1 MRVQP
6 PVASL
11 AVATVVHMRLASFRL
26 RDSAADAHRDVS
38 PGAGASPVRT
48 GVVAGDEVVDLTD
61 PQVGLPGRMID
72 LLEAGP
78 EALAAAGRAAGTG
91 AIRYPLAEVRLLA
104 PVPRP
109 PVVLAIALNYADHI
123 SELDRKRPEVPT
135 FFTKLP
141 TCVVGPGDPVEVP
154 LVSDTVDYEGE
165 LALVIGRR
173 CRHVPASAAP
183 EVVAGF
189 TILNDVSLR
198 EWQWRAPTFTIGKSF
213 DTHGPM
219 GPFLVTPDE
228 VGDPH
233 RLQVRTWVNDEL
245 RQDGNSADML
255 FSCWEQIEH
264 LSTACTLEPGDV
276 ISTGTPA
283 GVGASFD
290 PPRWLRAGDTVRVA
304 VEGVGE
310 LSNPVV
316 DEPAGGRTS

>member
-1 MRVQP
+1 
-6 PVASL
+6 
-11 AVATVVHMRLASFRL
+11 MRLVSFHL
-26 RDSAADAHRDVS
+26 RGSAADTHVDVGS
-38 PGAGASPVRT
+38 GARSAPARAGI
-48 GVVAGDEVVDLTD
+48 VVGDEVVDLTD

-72 LLEAGP
+72 LLEAGSAAP
-78 EALAAAGRAAGTG
+78 ERAGRAASTG
-91 AIRYPLAEVRLLA
+91 AVRLALDEVRLLA

-123 SELDRKRPEVPT
+123 AELDRKRPEVPT

-141 TCVVGPGDPVEVP
+141 TCIVGPGDPVEVP
-154 LVSDTVDYEGE
+154 VVSDTLDYEGE
-165 LALVIGRR
+165 LAIVIGRR
-173 CRHVPASAAP
+173 CRHVAASAAP

-189 TILNDVSLR
+189 TILDDVSVR

-290 PPRWLRAGDTVRVA
+290 PPRWMRAGDTVRVA
-304 VEGVGE
+304 IEGVGE

-316 DEPAGGRTS
+316 DEPAGERRS

>member
-1 MRVQP
+1 MG
-6 PVASL
+6 
-11 AVATVVHMRLASFRL
+11 TVVAMRLVSFRL
-26 RDSAADAHRDVS
+26 RESAADTHADVG
-38 PGAGASPVRT
+38 PGARSAPART
-48 GVVAGDEVVDLTD
+48 GVVVGDEVVDLTD
-61 PQVGLPGRMID
+61 PQVGLPGRMIG
-72 LLEAGP
+72 LLEAGSA
-78 EALAAAGRAAGTG
+78 ALERAGRAAST
-91 AIRYPLAEVRLLA
+91 AAVRLALDEVRLLA

-123 SELDRKRPEVPT
+123 AELDRKRPEVPT
-135 FFTKLP
+135 FFAKLP
-141 TCVVGPGDPVEVP
+141 TCIVGPDDPVEVP
-154 LVSDTVDYEGE
+154 VVSDTLDYEGE
-165 LALVIGRR
+165 LAIVIGRR

-198 EWQWRAPTFTIGKSF
+198 EWQWRAPTFTIGKFF

-228 VGDPH
+228 IGDPH
-233 RLQVRTWVNDEL
+233 RLHVRTWVNDEL

-290 PPRWLRAGDTVRVA
+290 PPRWMRAGDTVRVA
-304 VEGVGE
+304 IEGVGE

-316 DEPAGGRTS
+316 DEPAGERSS